1 MWLLDR
7 IAGAAMGRRGGNA
20 FCLLAVL
27 SVANGFSNFPSRYQR
42 ETRLSITSIRSH
54 ADGNDRG
61 SQALISLVR
70 SSDETSDNDAVIRR
84 AVSELEALTVPI
96 QDVGESDE
104 RFKPLVGLY
113 EVDKVLSTNKK
124 ENPVGGKWTRNNS
137 LAQMLFKTRATFQ
150 HILPL
155 NSTGLTKNSAV
166 GAVAEAIN
174 VISLDALGG
183 MFRIWIVLR
192 GDAVPLRRDEL
203 TDMNSNRT
211 LTPLSNLAVRALFD
225 QPFICFAKRK
235 RRTGEYSH
243 LPIRLGPESS
253 VVLDTT
259 YCDEYVRIGMGGTSG
274 TRFVFTRTEDATA
287 TEYES
292 LLSLGTVPRWK
303 LLRNTGLALS
313 ASMYAAMGF
322 VGFDRLKA
330 FTIYALRC
338 TSNTRLFGPCLKVGL
353 RTVGVLMS
361 ILSGMAFTI
370 VAFGSGGI
378 ERD

>member
-1 MWLLDR
+1 
-7 IAGAAMGRRGGNA
+7 MGRHGGNT

-27 SVANGFSNFPSRYQR
+27 AGAINGFSNFP
-42 ETRLSITSIRSH
+42 ITSLRSH
-54 ADGNDRG
+54 VDNNDRG
-61 SQALISLVR
+61 SQAQALVSLVR
-70 SSDETSDNDAVIRR
+70 SSDETGDKDEEIRR
-84 AVSELEALTVPI
+84 AVSELEALPVPI
-96 QDVGESDE
+96 QEDGESDE
-104 RFKPLVGLY
+104 RFKPLLGLY
-113 EVDKVLSTNKK
+113 QVDQVLSTNKK

-155 NSTGLTKNSAV
+155 NSTGLAKNSAV

-192 GDAVPLRRDEL
+192 
-203 TDMNSNRT
+203 
-211 LTPLSNLAVRALFD
+211 AVRALFD

-259 YCDEYVRIGMGGTSG
+259 YCDDCVRIGMGGTSG
-274 TRFVFTRTEDATA
+274 TRFVFTRTEDETA
-287 TEYES
+287 TEFES
-292 LLSLGTVPRWK
+292 LLSLRTVPRWK

-313 ASMYAAMGF
+313 ASMYAATGF

-330 FTIYALRC
+330 FIVYALRC
-338 TSNTRLFGPCLKVGL
+338 TSNTRLFGSGLKVGL
-353 RTVGVLMS
+353 RTIGVLMS
-361 ILSGMAFTI
+361 ILSGMAFAI
-370 VAFGSGGI
+370 VAFGSGGVEGI
-378 ERD
+378 RRESNIVNSGCCY

>member
-1 MWLLDR
+1 M
-7 IAGAAMGRRGGNA
+7 AMGRHGGNT

-27 SVANGFSNFPSRYQR
+27 AGAINGFSNFPSRHQR
-42 ETRLSITSIRSH
+42 ETRWSITSLRSH
-54 ADGNDRG
+54 VDNNDRG
-61 SQALISLVR
+61 SQAQALVSLVR
-70 SSDETSDNDAVIRR
+70 SSDETGDKDEEIRR
-84 AVSELEALTVPI
+84 AVSELEAMPVPI
-96 QDVGESDE
+96 QEDGESDE
-104 RFKPLVGLY
+104 RFKPLLGLY
-113 EVDKVLSTNKK
+113 QVDQVLSTNKK

-155 NSTGLTKNSAV
+155 NSTGLAKNSAV

-192 GDAVPLRRDEL
+192 GDAVPLGREEL
-203 TDMNSNRT
+203 AAANSNRT
-211 LTPLSNLAVRALFD
+211 LTPLSNVAVRALFD

-259 YCDEYVRIGMGGTSG
+259 YCDDCVRIGMGGTSG
-274 TRFVFTRTEDATA
+274 TRFVFTRTEDETA
-287 TEYES
+287 TEFES
-292 LLSLGTVPRWK
+292 LLSLRTVPRWK

-313 ASMYAAMGF
+313 ASMYAATGF

-330 FTIYALRC
+330 FIVYALRC
-338 TSNTRLFGPCLKVGL
+338 TSNTRLFGSGLKVGL
-353 RTVGVLMS
+353 RTIGVLMS
-361 ILSGMAFTI
+361 ILSGMAFAI